1 MIGKTIAY
9 NQILKKIGEGGRGV
23 VYNAEDPKLKQ
34 RSFMLN
40 WPQI

>member
-1 MIGKTIAY
+1 MIGKTISY
-9 NQILKKIGEGGRGV
+9 NQILKKIGEGGRGG
-23 VYNAEDPKLKQ
+23 VYKAQDPKLKQ